1 MAVTLL
7 QFDFPAA
14 GPWGEAMAGAFA
26 DLAHS
31 IADAPGLLWK
41 IWTENEATGEQ
52 GGIYLFTDAESAQA
66 YRDLHTA
73 RLASFGITEIR
84 AKTFAVNQPL
94 SAITRG
100 PVEGR

>member
-14 GPWGEAMAGAFA
+14 GPWGEAMTGAFA

-31 IADAPGLLWK
+31 VANAPGLIWK

-52 GGIYLFTDAESAQA
+52 GGIYLFTDTESAEA
-66 YRDLHTA
+66 YREMHTA
-73 RLASFGITEIR
+73 RLASFGITDIR
-84 AKTFAVNQPL
+84 AKTFAVNEPL
-94 SAITRG
+94 SAITRAPLG
-100 PVEGR
+100 V